1 MTGNKLVIGAGQAG
15 HQLDGLTAGEPRMKA
30 AVIPERGAAPL
41 VAEFPEPGPRDGA
54 VLIDV
59 ATAGLGG
66 WDVLGAYRLGVGF
79 PCVIRGEG
87 VGRNPAGQRV
97 YFGERSVQP
106 FGAWAERRLVP
117 AEEVWA
123 VPDHI
128 DDQTAISMG
137 IAATGALVP
146 LAAAHLQPCENLLV
160 LGASGV
166 LGQIALQLARRLG
179 AGQVVGAARS
189 ADALHRLQAAG
200 LTDAVVTLGSCDDV
214 AALKAASQGGFDMVL
229 DLVCGPP
236 VLAALKATRWGA
248 RIMTVGTAAGRQL
261 QLDMADLLFRSL
273 STIGTGQRPL
283 ADRQSIWRRLLAMD
297 SAQKILIPYADFAFD
312 DAAGAWAAQVAGPHA
327 KVTARV
333 R

>member
-1 MTGNKLVIGAGQAG
+1 
-15 HQLDGLTAGEPRMKA
+15 MKA
-30 AVIPERGAAPL
+30 AVIHERGAAP
-41 VAEFPEPGPRDGA
+41 VIGDFAEPQARDGA

-59 ATAGLGG
+59 DTAGLGG
-66 WDVLGAYRLGVGF
+66 WDVLGAYRLGVSF

-87 VGRNPAGQRV
+87 VGRNTAGQRV

-106 FGAWAERRLVP
+106 FGAWAERTLVP
-117 AEEVWA
+117 ADEVWA

-128 DDQTAISMG
+128 DDPTAISMG

-146 LAAAHLQPCENLLV
+146 LEAARIQPGENLLV

-179 AGQVVGAARS
+179 AGHVVGAARS
-189 ADALHRLQAAG
+189 ADALQTLQAAG
-200 LTDAVVTLGSCDDV
+200 LADAVVTLGSSDDA
-214 AALKAASQGGFDMVL
+214 AALKAASKGGFDVVL
-229 DLVCGPP
+229 DLVCGAPM
-236 VLAALKATRWGA
+236 LAALKATRWGA
-248 RIMTVGTAAGRQL
+248 RIMTVGTGAGRQV

-273 STIGTGQRPL
+273 TTIGTGQRPP
-283 ADRQSIWRRLLAMD
+283 ADRQAIWRRLLAMD

-312 DAAGAWAAQVAGPHA
+312 DAAGAWAAQVVGPHA
-327 KVTARV
+327 KVTARI